1 MPALSPVDTDSH
13 AAEASSLRREVRD
26 VEASRDDWD
35 AIHGALG
42 APSFFHRWEWLR
54 AVSDHLV
61 ADVSCHWFFDG
72 DRPVAVFPLEEAGGN
87 ALFKE
92 LRTPAHADIYLRDC
106 LIAASHVDLDWA
118 AVLGEALDGTAAVR
132 LHRVPERS
140 CAMRVFTDDASTVRI
155 SDNSMRVYCA
165 VTSPEDLK
173 SLSSKNLRNVAR
185 LARKAEREGGSVER
199 TTYAGDEAHA
209 TGLDIF
215 VKVEEASWKGPQG
228 SGTSLSCDPRALGF
242 YRDALRHFAG
252 AADADARVEILTI
265 GDQPAAGIVAL
276 RSGSQWNML
285 KVGYDERFSPFGPGG
300 ILLKLFL
307 EEMVEDPG
315 VNEVSLVTA
324 PPWAGRWHLQEEPTR
339 DIAVFMPSLAGRAR
353 SLRHDLVKAARG
365 ARASLE
371 RSNDA

>member
-1 MPALSPVDTDSH
+1 
-13 AAEASSLRREVRD
+13 
-26 VEASRDDWD
+26 
-35 AIHGALG
+35 
-42 APSFFHRWEWLR
+42 
-54 AVSDHLV
+54 
-61 ADVSCHWFFDG
+61 
-72 DRPVAVFPLEEAGGN
+72 
-87 ALFKE
+87 
-92 LRTPAHADIYLRDC
+92 
-106 LIAASHVDLDWA
+106 
-118 AVLGEALDGTAAVR
+118 
-132 LHRVPERS
+132 
-140 CAMRVFTDDASTVRI
+140 MRVFTDDASTVRI

-228 SGTSLSCDPRALGF
+228 SGTSLSCDPQALGF